1 MNCSNIYKL
10 HIDEKYKSVYR
21 PNLRILGI
29 WAQYNI
35 DSNLTHKDE
44 YLEKQNASTFPRQ
57 YKDIQQH
64 STTIVG

>member
-10 HIDEKYKSVYR
+10 HIDEKYKSLYR
-21 PNLRILGI
+21 PNLRIFGI

-44 YLEKQNASTFPRQ
+44 YLEKQNASTLDE
-57 YKDIQQH
+57 K
-64 STTIVG
+64 